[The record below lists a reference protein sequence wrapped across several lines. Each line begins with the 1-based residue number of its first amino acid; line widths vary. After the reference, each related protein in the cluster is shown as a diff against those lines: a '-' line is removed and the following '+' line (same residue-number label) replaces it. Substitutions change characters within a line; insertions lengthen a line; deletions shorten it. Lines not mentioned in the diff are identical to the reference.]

1 MTDVHIIYAAS
12 TLPLLPS
19 ECHLLRSLL
28 NRRLALRAAEARSQP
43 ARSQPGDAGTGSD
56 RGVLGGPVLTLT
68 AAVEDAP
75 SGEAF
80 ATGWQTAGAS
90 GAFKMQVDGIAACRI
105 VCWWLRSGKIDGLP
119 RGGVKMRFHL
129 LGEPL
134 PAPDH
139 QQVRHNVTASGA
151 RKGWAQ
157 RQRFN
162 SWDLSQQIDRERRT
176 KKTPAS
182 DRALNAG
189 LPLQAATDAGPS
201 LDSASTQATF
211 IKSRRP
217 EEVVANLLREK
228 AAASAKAWEQERL
241 SVFDDMG
248 EGGRRSEGAAI
259 KLRLQQLQS
268 RLVASVR

>member
-43 ARSQPGDAGTGSD
+43 VPGDAGTGSD

-105 VCWWLRSGKIDGLP
+105 VCGWLRSGKIDGLP

-129 LGEPL
+129 LGEAL

-241 SVFDDMG
+241 SVFGDGG

-268 RLVASVR
+268 RLVANVR